1 MTRKKKTRN
10 PGSISISPAKM
21 GKETEYSS
29 KDKKPKKQTGKKP
42 GNRQQEALKK
52 KRPAQTGGAKKDP
65 RIGSK
70 KPIVLTKAAPETK
83 APQKT
88 KPVKK
93 AQGIAPIKVI
103 ETGPS
108 IAEQLAAIEND
119 AQLQAIL
126 DKQEDGELLTES
138 EVSYY
143 NEMMDK
149 HEALADQL
157 DDDIE
162 DESEESQE
170 SLSEDDLWDKLDSSD
185 LSDFEQ

>member
-10 PGSISISPAKM
+10 PGSISIKPAKID
-21 GKETEYSS
+21 KESDFSS

-52 KRPAQTGGAKKDP
+52 KRPTQTGGAKKDP

-70 KPIVLTKAAPETK
+70 KPIVLTKAAPENKTSQK
-83 APQKT
+83 A
-88 KPVKK
+88 KPAKK
-93 AQGIAPIKVI
+93 VQTIAPIKVI

-108 IAEQLAAIEND
+108 IVEQLAAIEND
-119 AQLQAIL
+119 EQLQAIL

-157 DDDIE
+157 DDNIE
-162 DESEESQE
+162 EEREESEER
-170 SLSEDDLWDKLDSSD
+170 LNEDDLWDKLDSTD
-185 LSDFEQ
+185 LSDFE